1 MIEFNVIDGQVTS
14 DSNEATTPMTPF
26 DSAMNGTICRCE
38 DSPLVYQD
46 MCYLHVY
53 DTPIHKVRGVVE
65 VALIIWSLIYL
76 GIAAKET
83 TFNTRKVYLQSMAL
97 CPSRIM
103 FLLACF
109 LMQFTVPLR
118 LTCHPIAENNLAI
131 FIMYLIPLYALF
143 FCRGFKTTGPFVT
156 MIYRMMAADLLR
168 FCIIYFIFVMGF
180 SQSYYIIF
188 ISYVQDM
195 EDEESEENPMDSPVE
210 SVITN
215 FIMSLGG
222 FGGYW
227 GNMESTDHVMAGRIL
242 CVLFLLL
249 VYLLLVN
256 LLIAMMGDTYGQVAA
271 IKNEWMRQWARV
283 VLLVERGI
291 PPSQRLIEQNRY
303 SEYMA
308 TGEKALILKQ
318 VMSEEKLEEIQDI
331 IEMKVSHRRNIIK
344 RKNKFGFES
353 TSTIGANLGALANVL
368 APDVCQEDE
377 EEDLPPA

>member
-1 MIEFNVIDGQVTS
+1 MFADGQVTLS
-14 DSNEATTPMTPF
+14 LNDVTVPMMAF
-26 DSAMNGTICRCE
+26 NASMNGTLCRCK

-46 MCYLHVY
+46 MCYLHTY
-53 DTPIHKVRGVVE
+53 DTIKDKVRGCIE
-65 VALIIWSLIYL
+65 ALLVLWSIVYL

-83 TFNTRKVYLQSMAL
+83 TFNTRKIYLQSMAL
-97 CPSRIM
+97 CPSRVL
-103 FLLACF
+103 FLLSCF
-109 LMQFTVPLR
+109 LMLFTVPLR
-118 LTCHPIAENNLAI
+118 LACESPLENQLAI
-131 FIMYLIPLYALF
+131 LIMYMIPMYCLF

-180 SQSYYIIF
+180 SQAYYIIF
-188 ISYVQDM
+188 LSFTKEEEG
-195 EDEESEENPMDSPVE
+195 EDGEDPEDNPMDTPME
-210 SVITN
+210 SIITN

-222 FGGYW
+222 FGNYW
-227 GNMESTDHVMAGRIL
+227 GLLEQTTHCLAGRLLIGI
-242 CVLFLLL
+242 FLML

-291 PPSQRLIEQNRY
+291 PPSQRLIEQNKY
-303 SEYMA
+303 AEYMA

-318 VMSEEKLEEIQDI
+318 TMSEEKLEEIQDI

-344 RKNKFGFES
+344 RKTKFGYES
-353 TSTIGANLGALANVL
+353 NSTMGANLGALANVI
-368 APDVCQEDE
+368 APDACQDDEDTE
-377 EEDLPPA
+377 EPTNT